1 MQTTGKLGDP
11 MLARRIAA
19 LTALR
24 SDPRATDLE
33 LKPAPTHESTA
44 QAFTRSAH
52 TARSTAVHP
61 GAMSWHE
68 LHSPE
73 PERSARFL
81 AALLGDEVIAD
92 HRSTT
97 LLCDGLH
104 VAGVQAS
111 EPGRAASWTSF
122 VRVPNVDVLCDIAL
136 ACGGSVRID
145 PTGIVG
151 LDRRAVIADPTGA
164 ALTIIA
170 GGDDRRTIGAGAIG
184 WDELRSDEPAESVR
198 FWCAVFGWSA
208 APIAGARAS
217 NGVVFL
223 NGGRAVASMQRADE
237 RDDRRGPRSR
247 WLPVATVRGDL
258 FDATVHRAIRDGAR
272 IGVAPAPHGVLGK
285 HAVLVDPSGLEIAL
299 GAEPV
304 AQFAAA

>member
-11 MLARRIAA
+11 LLARRIAA
-19 LTALR
+19 V
-24 SDPRATDLE
+24 TDLE
-33 LKPAPTHESTA
+33 LKPAAAATQESTA

-68 LHSPE
+68 LNSPD
-73 PERSARFL
+73 PARSARFL
-81 AALLGDEVIAD
+81 ASILGDEVIAD

-97 LLCDGLH
+97 LMCGGLH
-104 VAGVQAS
+104 VAGAKPS

-145 PTGIVG
+145 PTGILG
-151 LDRRAVIADPTGA
+151 LDRRAVIADPAGA

-208 APIAGARAS
+208 APIVGARET

-237 RDDRRGPRSR
+237 RERHSR

-258 FDATVHRAIRDGAR
+258 FDAAVHRAIRDGAR
-272 IGVAPAPHGVLGK
+272 IGVAPRTHGVLGK

-299 GAEPV
+299 GAEPLV
-304 AQFAAA
+304 QFAAA